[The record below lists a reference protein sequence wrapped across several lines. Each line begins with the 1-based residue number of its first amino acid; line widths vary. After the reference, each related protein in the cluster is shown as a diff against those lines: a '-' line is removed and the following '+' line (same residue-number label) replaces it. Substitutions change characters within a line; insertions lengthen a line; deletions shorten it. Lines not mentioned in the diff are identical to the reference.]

1 MAVEGDALMFGAQQ
15 ANTHVTAHSPEADH
29 SDLHVSCAPGV
40 GLRLF
45 GVVTFDFGDIGS
57 TNREPASRYQEP
69 DTGKDAGGSP
79 APIPCAS
86 LNCRATPRIA
96 GNRRAKM
103 QPPTKQL
110 TPP

>member
-45 GVVTFDFGDIGS
+45 GVVTFDFGYIGL
-57 TNREPASRYQEP
+57 TNREAASGYQER
-69 DTGKDAGGSP
+69 DTRKDAGGSP
-79 APIPCAS
+79 PPIPSATI
-86 LNCRATPRIA
+86 NCRATPPIT
-96 GNRRAKM
+96 GNRRA
-103 QPPTKQL
+103 T
-110 TPP
+110 